1 MYEITFT
8 NAHLGNKVIECD
20 YRVVMGAIPA
30 KGSTLTLDQ
39 KHYSVGDAHWR
50 IGFKKFETGAN
61 ITVTIELFPNWFML
75 D

>member
-30 KGSTLTLDQ
+30 KGSTLTLGQ
-39 KHYSVGDAHWR
+39 RHHRVGDAHWD
-50 IGFKKFETGAN
+50 ITFKKSQMGQTSN
-61 ITVTIELFPNWFML
+61 PQ
-75 D
+75 

>member
-1 MYEITFT
+1 MYKITFT

-39 KHYSVGDAHWR
+39 RHYRVGDAHWD
-50 IGFKKFETGAN
+50 IGFKEFEMGAS
-61 ITVTIELFPNWFML
+61 ITVKIELFPAAL
-75 D
+75 GI